1 MIMFPLVASDAV
13 RISEGVINLLWR
25 TGLFVILPIVIVS
38 LLVKSRKHEVNKRTE
53 VMLKAV
59 ESGTQLSPGWFEQSF
74 PEKQSRR
81 LTAGI
86 TWSVIGIFLTIAA
99 VVMLVLLTKA
109 GADGEGIAIVVSL
122 GAVLA
127 GIALGVGVGN
137 WIAYSV
143 AKKNAE
149 LFAGHVKEDGQD

>member
-1 MIMFPLVASDAV
+1 MIMIPLVASDAV

-25 TGLFVILPIVIVS
+25 TGVFVVLPIVIVS
-38 LLVKSRKHEVNKRTE
+38 LLVKSRKHEINRRTE

-59 ESGTQLSPGWFEQSF
+59 ESGTQLSPGWFEETF

-99 VVMLVLLTKA
+99 VVMLVLRDPTRR
-109 GADGEGIAIVVSL
+109 
-122 GAVLA
+122 
-127 GIALGVGVGN
+127 ALP
-137 WIAYSV
+137 
-143 AKKNAE
+143 
-149 LFAGHVKEDGQD
+149 